1 MELLLERLVPLPDLL
16 SALLQRSELVQV
28 QLDDPADEHRR
39 LGPVLRG
46 ERGGGWRR
54 RERGDVLVSTI
65 KINFPAFKNYT
76 KIS

>member
-1 MELLLERLVPLPDLL
+1 MELLLERLVSLPDLL

-46 ERGGGWRR
+46 ERGGWRR

-65 KINFPAFKNYT
+65 KINFPAFENYT